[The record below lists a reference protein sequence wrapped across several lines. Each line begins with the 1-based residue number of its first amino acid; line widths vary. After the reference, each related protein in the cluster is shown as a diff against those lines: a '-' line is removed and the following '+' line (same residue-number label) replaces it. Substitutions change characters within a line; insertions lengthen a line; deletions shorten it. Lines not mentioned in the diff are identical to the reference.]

1 MKSFVWIIDFN
12 VVLQSFLTGGV
23 WVVLFCLNCLYARPW
38 EDYIRNLRVKHFK
51 ISLLVLFLIIN
62 INSFI
67 SAQEVNSDHNN
78 INIFSHNTES
88 DNPIK
93 NFQALISAGIGKMSG
108 HTTYQIGG
116 TTKDPSGTYELHDPL
131 SELMFPIEIYTIN
144 LDASFFF
151 FQNFNSN
158 LSFKTNITDRT
169 GNMED
174 RDWGIPWE
182 KPTGSGVY
190 YWYGPDH
197 LDVYSE
203 SKTDMTL
210 YIFNLD
216 LLYEVYRNNF
226 SSCNTDFQI
235 YAGLGYLY
243 QEFDFECRL
252 IRQYDLRGDDVPV
265 DQQLNFEGDGSVG
278 LTYNVKSHIPYLEI
292 SSLLI
297 YDQNILLKANIGYS
311 PYVMV
316 NDRDN
321 HKLRNKISKAECTGS
336 SLLFSFAGSY
346 FFENNIFIKGQF
358 DYVKVDTEGKQKQY
372 ENGSWSATIDQK
384 NFSERN
390 SLDISAGY
398 VFN

>member
-1 MKSFVWIIDFN
+1 MKH
-12 VVLQSFLTGGV
+12 
-23 WVVLFCLNCLYARPW
+23 C
-38 EDYIRNLRVKHFK
+38 K
-51 ISLLVLFLIIN
+51 ISLFVLFLIIT
-62 INSFI
+62 ISSFI
-67 SAQEVNSDHNN
+67 SAQDVNSDHNN
-78 INIFSHNTES
+78 LNIFSHNSES
-88 DNPIK
+88 DNTIQS
-93 NFQALISAGIGKMSG
+93 FQALVSAGIGKMSG

-116 TTKDPSGTYELHDPL
+116 TTKDSSGTYEMHAPI

-174 RDWGIPWE
+174 RDWGVPWE
-182 KPTGSGVY
+182 DPIGSGDY

-203 SKTDMTL
+203 SKTDMTM
-210 YIFNLD
+210 YIFNID
-216 LLYEVYRNNF
+216 LLYEVYSNNF
-226 SSCNTDFQI
+226 SSINTDLQV

-252 IRQYDLRGDDVPV
+252 IRQYDLRGDVVPE
-265 DQQLNFEGDGSVG
+265 DQRLNAEGDGSVG

-292 SSLLI
+292 SSSLI

-311 PYVMV
+311 PYVML

-321 HKLRNKISKAECTGS
+321 HKLRNKISKAECKGS

-372 ENGSWSATIDQK
+372 NNGTWSATIDQN
-384 NFSERN
+384 NFSERK

-398 VFN
+398 LFN

>member
-1 MKSFVWIIDFN
+1 M
-12 VVLQSFLTGGV
+12 
-23 WVVLFCLNCLYARPW
+23 
-38 EDYIRNLRVKHFK
+38 KHFK
-51 ISLLVLFLIIN
+51 IFLFVLFLIIN
-62 INSFI
+62 IHSFI
-67 SAQEVNSDHNN
+67 SAQETNSDHNN
-78 INIFSHNTES
+78 INIFSHNTE
-88 DNPIK
+88 DENTTK
-93 NFQALISAGIGKMSG
+93 NFQALVSAGIGKMSG

-116 TTKDPSGTYELHDPL
+116 TTKDSSGTYEMHDPI
-131 SELMFPIEIYTIN
+131 SELMFPIEVYTIN

-151 FQNFNSN
+151 FENFNSN
-158 LSFKTNITDRT
+158 LSFKTNLADRT

-174 RDWGIPWE
+174 RDWGVPWE
-182 KPTGSGVY
+182 NPIGSGNY
-190 YWYGPDH
+190 FWYGPDH

-203 SKTDMTL
+203 SKTDMTM
-210 YIFNLD
+210 YIFNID
-216 LLYEVYRNNF
+216 LLYEVYSNNF
-226 SSCNTDFQI
+226 SSINTGFQV

-265 DQQLNFEGDGSVG
+265 DQRLNFEGDGSVG

-297 YDQNILLKANIGYS
+297 YDQKFLLKANIGYS
-311 PYVMV
+311 PYVML

-321 HKLRNKISKAECTGS
+321 HKLRNKISKAECKGS

-372 ENGSWSATIDQK
+372 VSGTWSGTIDQK
-384 NFSERN
+384 NFSERK